1 MKGSEFRSKIAG
13 RVWRIRYEDAKTMGK
28 DWGRCWL
35 PAGRHPLIQIRR
47 ALRGYRA
54 MDVLVHEVLHA
65 ARPELDEQA
74 VEATATAIARAL
86 WKAGYRRMDQ

>member
-1 MKGSEFRSKIAG
+1 MRSEFRTKVNG
-13 RVWRIRYEDAKTMGK
+13 RLWRVVETPAREMGK

-35 PAGRHPLIQIRR
+35 PAGRHPLIQLRR

-86 WKAGYRRMDQ
+86 WKAG

>member
-1 MKGSEFRSKIAG
+1 MRSEFRSKIAG
-13 RVWRIRYEDAKTMGK
+13 RTWRIRYEDAKTMGK

-35 PAGRHPLIQIRR
+35 PAGRHPLIQLRR

-65 ARPELDEQA
+65 AHPEHEEAA

>member
-1 MKGSEFRSKIAG
+1 MKGNEFRSKIAG
-13 RVWRIRYEDAKTMGK
+13 RTWRIRYEDAKTMGK

-35 PAGRHPLIQIRR
+35 PAGRHPLIQLRR

-86 WKAGYRRMDQ
+86 WKARYRRMDQ

>member
-1 MKGSEFRSKIAG
+1 
-13 RVWRIRYEDAKTMGK
+13 
-28 DWGRCWL
+28 
-35 PAGRHPLIQIRR
+35 
-47 ALRGYRA
+47 
-54 MDVLVHEVLHA
+54 VHEVLHA

>member
-1 MKGSEFRSKIAG
+1 MRSEFRSKIAG
-13 RVWRIRYEDAKTMGK
+13 RTWRIVYEDAKTMGK

-35 PAGRHPLIQIRR
+35 PAGRHPLIQLRR